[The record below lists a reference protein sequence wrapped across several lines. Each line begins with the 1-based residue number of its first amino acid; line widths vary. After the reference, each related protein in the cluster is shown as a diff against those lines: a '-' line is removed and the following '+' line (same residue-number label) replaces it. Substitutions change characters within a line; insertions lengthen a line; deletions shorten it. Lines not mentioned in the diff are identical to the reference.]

1 GVDAS
6 AKGDKK
12 ADSIDSTIDELW
24 RDMRWAVAR
33 IQGKPRC
40 IVSQI

>member
-1 GVDAS
+1 
-6 AKGDKK
+6 
-12 ADSIDSTIDELW
+12 IDELW

-33 IQGKPRC
+33 IQDKPRC

>member
-1 GVDAS
+1 
-6 AKGDKK
+6 
-12 ADSIDSTIDELW
+12 LW

-33 IQGKPRC
+33 IQDKPRC

>member
-1 GVDAS
+1 
-6 AKGDKK
+6 
-12 ADSIDSTIDELW
+12 LW

>member
-1 GVDAS
+1 
-6 AKGDKK
+6 
-12 ADSIDSTIDELW
+12 W

-33 IQGKPRC
+33 IQDKPRC

>member
-1 GVDAS
+1 
-6 AKGDKK
+6 
-12 ADSIDSTIDELW
+12 

-33 IQGKPRC
+33 IQDKPRC